1 MAGGSPC
8 TGTWLEAQRAQEHHT
23 DRRLRRTSADTDV
36 GHVSNLSAGLSLDM
50 MKSTTAQQACGQGT
64 WLEAHRA
71 PAHGWRLNVRKNI
84 TLTED

>member
-1 MAGGSPC
+1 MII
-8 TGTWLEAQRAQEHHT
+8 
-23 DRRLRRTSADTDV
+23 
-36 GHVSNLSAGLSLDM
+36 
-50 MKSTTAQQACGQGT
+50 STTAQQDCGQGT